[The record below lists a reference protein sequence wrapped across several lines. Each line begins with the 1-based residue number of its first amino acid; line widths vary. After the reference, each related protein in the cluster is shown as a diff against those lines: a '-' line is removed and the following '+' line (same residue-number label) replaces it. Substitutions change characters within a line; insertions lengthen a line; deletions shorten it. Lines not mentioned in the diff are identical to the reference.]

1 MFLHSNSVKPVIK
14 LKEKTVDAFHKVF
27 AVYSRIFLKIT
38 LLNLKKSDISS
49 MRKKIMKNNLA
60 EADF

>member
-14 LKEKTVDAFHKVF
+14 LKEKNTEGFHKVF
-27 AVYSRIFLKIT
+27 AVYSRISLKIT